1 MYKIN
6 LRREVERRGQTS
18 GGPQGR
24 GQRGSEWVPACSQTW
39 PWWSWQSE
47 HGGHRQRTHKRPVL
61 CSRRTGKGR
70 PARQRIFRQVPWKLA
85 PPAPMCASKSQWE
98 PTLPSSQ
105 GCEETLS
112 TQEAPQ
118 GGDRTFVPKALC
130 SVSGQHTGNP
140 ELHPTQQYRA
150 TAPPLSWGGLRRDSG
165 VLEISASPGG
175 NKAPHHGV
183 KRGHGRGRSSDP
195 TQQKQGP
202 LQPWVSEEPH
212 RERLDFLI

>member
-1 MYKIN
+1 
-6 LRREVERRGQTS
+6 
-18 GGPQGR
+18 
-24 GQRGSEWVPACSQTW
+24 
-39 PWWSWQSE
+39 
-47 HGGHRQRTHKRPVL
+47 
-61 CSRRTGKGR
+61 
-70 PARQRIFRQVPWKLA
+70 
-85 PPAPMCASKSQWE
+85 MCASKSQWE

-150 TAPPLSWGGLRRDSG
+150 SAPPLSWGGLRRDSG

-212 RERLDFLI
+212 RALETGLSHLAIMRWCLSFPCRSDSQEASQSRRLK

>member
-1 MYKIN
+1 M
-6 LRREVERRGQTS
+6 
-18 GGPQGR
+18 
-24 GQRGSEWVPACSQTW
+24 
-39 PWWSWQSE
+39 
-47 HGGHRQRTHKRPVL
+47 
-61 CSRRTGKGR
+61 
-70 PARQRIFRQVPWKLA
+70 PWKLA

-165 VLEISASPGG
+165 VLEFQHHLVVTRPPTMVSRGAMAEAGALTPPSRNKDPSNPGCQR
-175 NKAPHHGV
+175 NPI
-183 KRGHGRGRSSDP
+183 GRDWTFSSSNNEVVSLL
-195 TQQKQGP
+195 P
-202 LQPWVSEEPH
+202 LPE
-212 RERLDFLI
+212 